1 MKSDLTERIQSHKK
15 METQNSEESPQQFS
29 SFQSQNQEKVSGD
42 SSQNKKYW
50 LDLKDLK
57 KDQEIKAPAQ
67 REFLNPLPSEKEVS
81 SSRRDFL
88 QLMGAGMALT
98 AEGCFRRPTEK
109 IVPYIK
115 RPEDVIPGEANFYA
129 SSYYDGGEGFSVLV
143 KTREGRPIKI
153 EGNGEASLLNG
164 EGLSPRAQAH
174 ILSLYDPQRIKG
186 PKRNLFNDKKTNR
199 ETVNISWQ
207 VADEAVQSELK
218 KGQVAL
224 LTPRVPSP
232 SFKALV
238 QEFKKTFSVQHYLWD
253 PLSLEEV
260 VEGRKASYGT
270 GDVPGYNFSKAK
282 FIFSLNCD
290 FLGTYLSP
298 ADFQRQFSQ
307 SRHPREGM
315 SRLVVL
321 ESLMSLTGA
330 NGDERCRIRP
340 SDQKTALMALVF
352 ALQKKGLSLPQY
364 LSSLVKKYES
374 SWKALPISEDK
385 WNEWAGELI
394 KNRGQSLIL
403 FGGIRGEMEESTKAL
418 HIVVNFLNS
427 ALGNEGQTI
436 NDRQP
441 FPGPFGSNQNMEK
454 LISDLENGRVKRVII
469 HRVNPLY
476 AWPDQKRLEAALR
489 KADLVVYAGD
499 RVDETGLYA
508 DYVLPDSHD
517 LEKWGD
523 WEFKKGIFTIGQPA
537 IRPLYN
543 TRAFEDSLLTWIKS
557 ANTSVKAKNFYDY
570 VKNRWTARRGRDFWN
585 QFLAKGV
592 TGLESFSIS
601 APRPFQ
607 SSAWQ
612 TVKAAWGEKK
622 HGLQLKTITNLF
634 EGLGFQTED
643 IIKKING
650 KAVSSPQ
657 AALRMIEELK
667 DLDSFDIVFERD
679 GKTVRRGYNVA
690 TLKNKETAS
699 TEKFPKSVDSEI
711 YELVLYETSGLRHG
725 DLSNI
730 PWLMEFPDPVTKI
743 CWDNYLCISPAEA
756 LKKGLK
762 EGQVVSLF
770 FDEGLEV
777 PIHIQPGQSEGVL
790 GLALGFGRTHAGS
803 VGNKVGMNAWPFLN
817 QSRQVSFKKTDKFIP
832 LANVQGHHSMEGRD
846 IVLETT
852 LKEFLHNPSSGL
864 PKHHKVKSLWP
875 SHKYTGHKW
884 GMVIDLN
891 SCTGC
896 GTCILACQSEN
907 NIPTVGKKYVL
918 EGREMHWIRVDR
930 YYEGSPENPRSVHQ
944 PVVCMHCDNA
954 PCETVCPVLATVH
967 SSEGTNDMIYNR
979 CVGTRYCSNN
989 CPYKVRRFNWFNYV
1003 KKIEEP
1009 LNMALN
1015 PDVTV
1020 RSRGVMEKCSFCI
1033 QRIHQAKGEAKR
1045 ENRPLKDGELQTAC
1059 QQSCPAKAITF
1070 GDLNDPKSQVQKEF
1084 KAKNSYALL
1093 DDHLNTKPSVKY
1105 KTKIRNTKEKIP
1117 SLEKGG
1123 H

>member
-1 MKSDLTERIQSHKK
+1 MKTDISEQTKFQENSEI
-15 METQNSEESPQQFS
+15 QNSEESSSSISSPQSTEGEKS
-29 SFQSQNQEKVSGD
+29 SHE
-42 SSQNKKYW
+42 KKYW
-50 LDLKDLK
+50 LDLKDLSGDK
-57 KDQEIKAPAQ
+57 EFKDSVQ
-67 REFLNPLPSEKEVS
+67 REFLNPLPSEKEAG
-81 SSRRDFL
+81 SSRREFL
-88 QLMGAGMALT
+88 QLMGAGLALT

-129 SSYYDGGEGFSVLV
+129 SSYYDGGEGFSILV

-164 EGLSPRAQAH
+164 AGLSPRAQAH

-199 ETVNISWQ
+199 ETVNVSWEA
-207 VADEAVQSELK
+207 ADQAVQAELK

-224 LTPRVPSP
+224 LTSRIPSP

-238 QEFKKTFSVQHYLWD
+238 QDFKKSFSVSYFIWD
-253 PLSLEEV
+253 PLSLEEA
-260 VEGRKASYGT
+260 VEGQKASYGT
-270 GDVPGYNFSKAK
+270 GDIPSYNFSKAK

-298 ADFQRQFSQ
+298 AEFQRQFSH
-307 SRHPREGM
+307 SRHPTDGM

-321 ESLMSLTGA
+321 ESLMSLTGS
-330 NGDERCRIRP
+330 NGDERYRIRP
-340 SDQKTALMALVF
+340 SDQKTVLMALVS
-352 ALQKKGLSLPQY
+352 ALQKKGISLPEDI
-364 LSSLVKKYES
+364 SSLIKKNES
-374 SWKALPISEDK
+374 DWKALSIPEEK
-385 WNEWAGELI
+385 WGEWAEALI
-394 KNRGQSLIL
+394 KYRGQSLIL
-403 FGGIRGEMEESTKAL
+403 FGGVRGETEESTKAL
-418 HIVVNFLNS
+418 HIAMNFLNS
-427 ALGNEGQTI
+427 VLGNDGKTVNYSQS
-436 NDRQP
+436 
-441 FPGPFGSNQNMEK
+441 FPGPFGSGKDMEK
-454 LISDLENGRVKRVII
+454 LISGLEEGRIKRVII
-469 HRVNPLY
+469 HKVNPLY
-476 AWPDQKRLEAALR
+476 AWPHQKRLEAALR
-489 KADLVVYAGD
+489 KADLVVYTGD

-508 DYVLPDSHD
+508 DYILPDSHD

-523 WEFKKGIFTIGQPA
+523 WEFKKGVFSIGQPA

-557 ANTSVKAKNFYDY
+557 SNTSVKAKNFYHY
-570 VKNRWTARRGRDFWN
+570 VKNRWTAGRGVNFWN

-592 TGLESFSIS
+592 TGIESVSLS
-601 APRPFQ
+601 SPRVFR

-612 TVKAAWGEKK
+612 QVRSAWKK
-622 HGLQLKTITNLF
+622 KV
-634 EGLGFQTED
+634 EGLRVTAADNFFKDLGFKEGDVVQ
-643 IIKKING
+643 KVNG
-650 KAVSSPQ
+650 KWVNTPQ
-657 AALRMIEELK
+657 ASLKAFKELK
-667 DLDSFDIVFERD
+667 GLDNFDMVIQRD
-679 GKTVRRGYNVA
+679 GKTIRQNYNVA
-690 TLKNKETAS
+690 DLQNGKIKLTDREQDSSEKNPHSAL
-699 TEKFPKSVDSEI
+699 
-711 YELVLYETSGLRHG
+711 YELVLYETSGLRQG
-725 DLSNI
+725 DLSNV

-756 LKKGLK
+756 VKRDIK
-762 EGQVVSLF
+762 EGQVVSIGEKM
-770 FDEGLEV
+770 DIPV
-777 PIHIQPGQSEGVL
+777 HIQPGQSEGVL
-790 GLALGFGRTHAGS
+790 GLALGFGRTHVGS
-803 VGNKVGMNAWPFLN
+803 IGNGVGVNAWPLLE
-817 QSRQVSFKKTDKFIP
+817 QSHKVSFKKTGQIIP

-875 SHKYTGHKW
+875 SHKYEGHKW

-930 YYEGSPENPRSVHQ
+930 YYEGSPESPRTVHQ

-967 SSEGTNDMIYNR
+967 SSEGINDMVYNR

-989 CPYKVRRFNWFNYV
+989 CPYKVRRFNWFNYA

-1045 ENRPLKDGELQTAC
+1045 EDRPLKDGELQTAC

-1070 GDLNDPKSQVQKEF
+1070 GDLNDSNSQVQKEF
-1084 KAKNSYALL
+1084 KSKNSYALL

-1105 KTKIRNTKEKIP
+1105 KTKIRNIKGQLP
-1117 SLEKGG
+1117 SAEKGG